1 LTATS
6 TPADVDAIPGSGN
19 GPNVPILLIIML
31 GSLLALL
38 FWARRADRSV

>member
-1 LTATS
+1 
-6 TPADVDAIPGSGN
+6 VDEIPGSGS
-19 GPNVPILLIIML
+19 GPNIPMLLIIML